1 MEWKNM
7 KISESLS
14 KSKYMVFNIKKLLN
28 VGVDLI
34 LRRKGEKK
42 WYSAEWVADFADLGC
57 RWWVFASERV
67 NNDATKHFWDS
78 MWSPGYRG
86 HILA

>member
-1 MEWKNM
+1 MLRQGRADPLPLWRWLATNHHSELCMEWKNM

-42 WYSAEWVADFADLGC
+42 
-57 RWWVFASERV
+57 
-67 NNDATKHFWDS
+67 
-78 MWSPGYRG
+78 
-86 HILA
+86 